1 MKIEKIKISL
11 VSKILFICIVVVF
24 SALLIKYYND
34 LKLNL
39 KQMSRDLHLVIF
51 LNDKVESRDVLVSG
65 LESLN
70 YFNVLEY
77 VDKETSYKRAME
89 LNPGLLKDVEI
100 ESKYYP
106 AYIIANELAIKDTGD
121 FYDIKEQVSLLEY
134 VSEVSYDEK
143 GFGSYIETL
152 ENLSTYEKIFTNLAL
167 ILFILFVIKA
177 TLYIIKGKLLIVSTE
192 ILYGSLGS
200 VIGYASICIVVSI
213 SYREIFMLDWNM
225 LFVLIPLGSAISF
238 MTKESNV

>member
-1 MKIEKIKISL
+1 MKLEKIKISL
-11 VSKILFICIVVVF
+11 VSKILFICIFAVF

-39 KQMSRDLHLVIF
+39 KQMSQDLHLIIF

-77 VDKETSYKRAME
+77 VDKETAYQRAAA
-89 LNPGLLKDVEI
+89 LNPALLKDVEL

-106 AYIIANELAIKDTGD
+106 AYVIANELKIKDIGQ
-121 FYDIKEQVSLLEY
+121 FSNIKEYVSLLEY
-134 VSEVSYDEK
+134 VSEIAYDKK
-143 GFGSYIETL
+143 GFDTYIETV
-152 ENLSTYEKIFTNLAL
+152 EMLSMYEKIFTNLAL
-167 ILFILFVIKA
+167 IIFILFVIKA
-177 TLYIIKGKLLIVSTE
+177 TLYIMNGKLLIVAME
-192 ILYGSLGS
+192 ILYGALGS
-200 VIGYASICIVVSI
+200 VIGYTSICIVVSI

-225 LFVLIPLGSAISF
+225 LFVLIPMGSAISF